1 MPPLSGRRCLGLSGL
16 GRLGRHRVRR
26 GRLRGTGVLLRAL
39 LLRLAGGRLLRPFL
53 VELDAPLALVGLLQP
68 QLRAEGPPGA
78 RAEAGD
84 RLLGASY
91 ARLIAR
97 LTGDPQRLD
106 QLLGHRYGQRL
117 PRLLLPD
124 HEAAAGVLARPARVA
139 LPVLGDL
146 ASADRAGAELRA
158 LLNRL
163 GRELLDVLH
172 ERRARVAA
180 ALDQPEPVFPAAG
193 ELGRGQLV
201 VAEEADHLD

>member
-1 MPPLSGRRCLGLSGL
+1 MPPLSGRRCLGLGGL
-16 GRLGRHRVRR
+16 RRFGRLARHRVRR
-26 GRLRGTGVLLRAL
+26 GRLRGAGVRLRPL

-158 LLNRL
+158 LDLDALQLVELLDRL

-193 ELGRGQLV
+193 ELG
-201 VAEEADHLD
+201 